1 MGIATGVRRNPAV
14 REVVVV
20 GGGPAGAA
28 TALLLAQRGRD
39 VVLVEASRYG
49 EPRFGETL
57 PPEINPLLRELGV
70 WDAFVRSGPLAS
82 PGLVSAW
89 GSPHPQETHFI
100 ANLHGSGWHVDRN
113 VFDHVLSDAAAAA
126 GAEIVAGAS
135 ALRCT
140 PDGDAWRVA
149 LSGDRE
155 RPLRARFVVDA
166 GGRNGTRLGEV
177 AREVDDRLLAI
188 FLRLAFDADPPRDT
202 RTLIESAPD
211 GWWYCAPLP
220 SGETAAVLFVDPG
233 QYVRDGFE
241 IAEQLASAPL
251 TCERVGR
258 ARIAASHVVHVPS
271 SIRRR
276 AAGKGWAAVG
286 DAAASYD
293 PLSGFGIVKALQSA
307 RAFADAL
314 DDDSLAAY
322 DADVRRRFDAYVAQ
336 RRAYYDL
343 ERRWPDRPFWRVR
356 FTEAAIDGRSDSRT
370 R

>member
-1 MGIATGVRRNPAV
+1 MGNATGGGRTPAV

-39 VVLVEASRYG
+39 VVLVEASTYG

-57 PPEINPLLRELGV
+57 PPEINPLLREFGL
-70 WDAFVRSGPLAS
+70 WDAFVRSGPLES
-82 PGLVSAW
+82 PGIVSAW
-89 GSPHPQETHFI
+89 GSPDARETHFI
-100 ANLHGSGWHVDRN
+100 ANVHGNGWHVDRN
-113 VFDHVLSDAAAAA
+113 VFDRLLSDAAGAA
-126 GAEIVAGAS
+126 GTEVLTGA
-135 ALRCT
+135 AVLRCT
-140 PDGDAWRVA
+140 QDDGIWHIA
-149 LSGDRE
+149 LSDE
-155 RPLRARFVVDA
+155 RALHARFVVDA

-177 AREVDDRLLAI
+177 AREIDDRLLAI
-188 FLRLAFDADPPRDT
+188 FLRLAFDGDPPRDA

-220 SGETAAVLFVDPG
+220 SGETAAVLFVDPA
-233 QYVRDGFE
+233 QYVREGFE

-251 TCERVGR
+251 TCARVGR

-276 AAGKGWAAVG
+276 AAGKNWAAVG

-293 PLSGFGIVKALQSA
+293 PLSGFGIVKALHGA
-307 RAFADAL
+307 RALAAAL
-314 DDDSLAAY
+314 DDASLAAY

-336 RRAYYDL
+336 RRAYYAG
-343 ERRWPDRPFWRVR
+343 ERRWPERPFWRARLTATATGDR
-356 FTEAAIDGRSDSRT
+356 FDSRT

>member
-1 MGIATGVRRNPAV
+1 MGNATGVGRNPAV
-14 REVVVV
+14 REVVIV

-28 TALLLAQRGRD
+28 AALLLAQRGRD
-39 VVLVEASRYG
+39 VVLVEASTYG

-82 PGLVSAW
+82 PGIVSAW
-89 GSPHPQETHFI
+89 GSPDARETHFI
-100 ANLHGSGWHVDRN
+100 ANLHGNGWHVDRN
-113 VFDHVLSDAAAAA
+113 VFDKVLSDAAAAA
-126 GAEIVAGAS
+126 GAEVITGTP

-140 PDGDAWRVA
+140 QDGDAWRVVF
-149 LSGDRE
+149 SDERE
-155 RPLRARFVVDA
+155 RALHARFVVDA

-188 FLRLAFDADPPRDT
+188 FLRLAFDRDPPRDA

-251 TCERVGR
+251 TCARVGH

-271 SIRRR
+271 SVRRR
-276 AAGKGWAAVG
+276 AAGRGWAAVG

-293 PLSGFGIVKALQSA
+293 PLSGFGIIKALQGA

-314 DDDSLAAY
+314 DDAALDAY
-322 DADVRRRFDAYVAQ
+322 DADVRRRFDAYAAQ
-336 RRAYYDL
+336 RRAYYAG
-343 ERRWPDRPFWRVR
+343 ERRWPERQFWRAR
-356 FTEAAIDGRSDSRT
+356 LTGEATDGRSDSRT